1 MKPFLPTLAL
11 LPLFLFTCSAMAFD
25 DDVYVRENGTA
36 LFQDDFNRHESTP
49 DKEEVGNGWTT
60 NSAWRAKGAKQ
71 ASLEDGALHI
81 TKAAIADH
89 GVAIFHD
96 VAFKDGA
103 VRLRF
108 KLEAG
113 DDLGL
118 DFVDRELKTVHAGH
132 LCLAHVTLKNL
143 TLIDSKTGNMD
154 NANHERQLAGDK
166 SPEFLA
172 LLRSKAKNF
181 PIDLTA
187 GEWHTLLVVIDGDVM
202 RATVD
207 KKPIGE
213 FKSPGIGHPTKR
225 MITLAVNKSAWVDDV
240 KVWNLQC
247 ECENLQ

>member
-1 MKPFLPTLAL
+1 MKSLIPALTLFPL
-11 LPLFLFTCSAMAFD
+11 LLLSGAAMAFD
-25 DDVYVRENGTA
+25 DDAFVRENGTA
-36 LFQDDFNRHESTP
+36 LFQDDFNRRESTP
-49 DKEEVGNGWTT
+49 DKEELGNGWTT

-96 VAFKDGA
+96 VAFQDGA

-113 DDLGL
+113 DDLGV
-118 DFVDRELKTVHAGH
+118 DFVDRELKSVHAGH

-154 NANHERQLAGDK
+154 NANRERQLAGDK
-166 SPEFLA
+166 SPEFLT
-172 LLRSKAKNF
+172 LLRSKTKNF
-181 PIDLTA
+181 PVELTA

-207 KKPIGE
+207 NKPVGE

-240 KVWNLQC
+240 KVWKLQC
-247 ECENLQ
+247 DCEKEK

>member
-1 MKPFLPTLAL
+1 MKLSLFVPVLASL
-11 LPLFLFTCSAMAFD
+11 LLTAGRLSAFD
-25 DDVYVRENGTA
+25 DDAFVRENGTA
-36 LFQDDFNRHESTP
+36 LFQDDFNRHESMP
-49 DKEEVGNGWTT
+49 DKEELGNGWTT
-60 NSAWRAKGAKQ
+60 NSARRAKGAKQ

-81 TKAAIADH
+81 TKAPVADH

-96 VAFKDGA
+96 VAFQDGA

-108 KLEAG
+108 KLDAG
-113 DDLGL
+113 DDLGV

-181 PIDLTA
+181 PVDLTA

-207 KKPIGE
+207 NKPIGE

-240 KVWNLQC
+240 KVWKLQC
-247 ECENLQ
+247 DCDKEQ